1 MDLFDPDEV
10 SDMLEES
17 GLKTDSEDEGG
28 GADRKDRAEPEEP
41 TEEGGSDMTVDPA
54 VIAALRG
61 VVDDAVKP
69 LSERLDDLA
78 DDVGKVR
85 RSAGDPADREL
96 DEQLE
101 TIEELGK
108 ALKDG
113 HQKRRQI
120 EAKER
125 TKRAKSRGRELAA
138 EIAGFT
144 VEGKKGKE
152 KVVKKD
158 DSDDPDAGSG
168 KKSKKGKDLK
178 VEIRTGKERAI
189 DYAVDALADERKKAA
204 KERKKLEKERK
215 KRRSGGLLSRLGG

>member
-10 SDMLEES
+10 DDMLEES

-28 GADRKDRAEPEEP
+28 GADRKSRAEPEET

-61 VVDDAVKP
+61 VVDDALAP
-69 LSERLDDLA
+69 FNDRIDEIA
-78 DDVGKVR
+78 DDIGKVR
-85 RSAGDPADREL
+85 RSAGDSADREL

-108 ALKDG
+108 ALKEG
-113 HQKRRQI
+113 HQKRKQI
-120 EAKER
+120 EAKAR

-158 DSDDPDAGSG
+158 DPDDPDAGSG

-178 VEIRTGKERAI
+178 VEITTGKDRAI
-189 DYAVDALADERKKAA
+189 GYAAQALESERKKAA